1 MRIFTELTESEFE
14 DFALTHPYGS
24 FHQTA
29 NWGKL
34 KKLNGWDYF
43 FVGIKEQGNIV
54 AATLLLKKK
63 LFLNYSILYAPR
75 GFLID
80 YNNGELLDLFTKE
93 IKIIAKKINAI
104 LVKIDPCII
113 NVERDIDGK
122 EIEGGINNHHVIE
135 KLKKLNFKH
144 GGFTLYME
152 GLQPRWFFYI
162 NLDGKTEKEVLGNM
176 EHETRRIL
184 LRNIRNGIYT
194 REIKE
199 DELEYFKEV
208 MDHTSKRRGF
218 IDRPYSYYKNIM
230 NIFKDDAKFMLIEI
244 NCKNYIDSIQKEIDE
259 NQEFIDRKTKEIE
272 NNKPGINIDK
282 TKLLIEEKHQHNK
295 RLITKKQRANELYQE
310 NGEIIV
316 LGGMLFLK
324 HHNELLALFGGSY
337 DKFMDFYPQYSIHW
351 EMIKYAINNG
361 TKRYN
366 FYGITG
372 DFKNKKTET
381 YGLYSFKKSFGGQV
395 GEYVGEFDLIV
406 NPVMNV
412 AYNIGLKMYKMAKRL
427 KK

>member
-1 MRIFTELTESEFE
+1 MKIFTDLTENEFE
-14 DFALTHPYGS
+14 DFALYHPYGS
-24 FHQTA
+24 FHQTI

-34 KKLNGWDYF
+34 KKTNGWDYF
-43 FVGIKEQGNIV
+43 LVGIKENGKV
-54 AATLLLKKK
+54 LAASLILKKK
-63 LFLNYSILYAPR
+63 LFLNFSVLYAPR

-80 YNNGELLDLFTKE
+80 FNNDELLNLFVQE
-93 IKIIAKKINAI
+93 IKIIAKKNNAI
-104 LVKIDPCII
+104 IVKIDPCVM
-113 NVERDIDGK
+113 NVERDIDGN
-122 EIEGGINNHHVIE
+122 EIKDGINNHHLIE

-162 NLDGKTEKEVLGNM
+162 NLDGKTENEILGNM
-176 EHETRRIL
+176 EHETRRLL

-199 DELEYFKEV
+199 DELKLFKEV

-244 NCKNYIDSIQKEIDE
+244 NCKNYLDSIEKEINE
-259 NQEFIDRKTKEIE
+259 NQEIIDRKTKEIE
-272 NNKPGINIDK
+272 EKKPSINIEK
-282 TKLLIEEKHQHNK
+282 TKLLIEEKRQHNI
-295 RLITKKQRANELYQE
+295 RLSIKKQRADELFQE
-310 NGEIIV
+310 NGEVIV
-316 LGGMLFLK
+316 LGGMLFLN
-324 HHNELLALFGGSY
+324 HENELLALFGGSY

-351 EMIKYAINNG
+351 EMIKYAIKNG

-372 DFKNKKTET
+372 DFENKNTET

-395 GEYVGEFDLIV
+395 GEFIGEFDLIIK
-406 NPVMNV
+406 PVMNM
-412 AYNIGLKMYKMAKRL
+412 AYNFGLKIYKAAKRL

>member
-1 MRIFTELTESEFE
+1 MRTFTLLTESEFE
-14 DFALTHPYGS
+14 NFALTHPYGS
-24 FHQTA
+24 FHQTV

-43 FVGIKEQGNIV
+43 FVGIKEENKVI

-63 LFLNYSILYAPR
+63 LFLKFSILYAPR
-75 GFLID
+75 GFLLD
-80 YNNGELLDLFTKE
+80 YNNDELLNLFVQEVKL
-93 IKIIAKKINAI
+93 IAKKNNAI
-104 LVKIDPCII
+104 LVKIDPCLI
-113 NVERDIDGK
+113 NVERDIEGDK
-122 EIEGGINNHHVIE
+122 IEGGISNNHVID
-135 KLKKLNFKH
+135 KLKKLSFKH
-144 GGFTLYME
+144 AGMTLYME

-162 NLDGKTEKEVLGNM
+162 NLDGKTEEEVLGNM
-176 EHETRRIL
+176 QHETRRLL
-184 LRNIRNGIYT
+184 LRNIRNGVYT

-199 DELEYFKEV
+199 DELTLFKEV

-244 NCKNYIDSIQKEIDE
+244 NCKNYINSIEKEIND
-259 NQEFIDRKTKEIE
+259 NQELIDRKTKEIE
-272 NNKPGINIDK
+272 ANKPGINIEK
-282 TKLLIEEKHQHNK
+282 TKVLVEEKKQHNN
-295 RLITKKQRANELYQE
+295 RLEIKKQRADELFQE

-324 HHNELLALFGGSY
+324 HNNEVLALFGGSY

-351 EMIKYAINNG
+351 EMIKYTINSG
-361 TKRYN
+361 IKRYN

-372 DFKNKKTET
+372 DFENKQTET

-395 GEYVGEFDLIV
+395 GEYIGEFDLII
-406 NPVMNV
+406 NPTMNML
-412 AYNIGLKMYKMAKRL
+412 YNLGFKIYKAAKRL